1 MMEKTAPGADSA
13 AETPEKRETVVA
25 KFFQNEWKNLM
36 TLAYLARLD
45 RRVPEDHAMMRR
57 RQGRK
62 IHRVMK
68 KAYTI
73 PFYRERFEA
82 CGCTPDDFRS
92 AEDLAKFPVMTRAD
106 LRSWMQ
112 EELKDYDEEEGRL
125 EIFRTSGSS
134 GIPLRFA
141 LSHREA
147 ACMNANWIRVTM
159 FAGYRPLREKMLS
172 FLTTHSHVDPEKGDS
187 FIQKLGF
194 FRRKVVPEHLYV
206 GEGMRDLIQL
216 INDYRPDMIAFRKN
230 VLVRLAVY
238 AKNHNLTIW
247 RPKAY
252 TPVSE
257 MVDGITRR
265 LLLDTFGEG
274 LFDAYGCNETGSCAV
289 RLPGK
294 DNYYIY
300 SDTHV
305 LNLVDDEDHLA
316 DEGRVIATTLYKFD
330 FPIINY
336 EVGDRAT
343 SETIG
348 GIRYLKRIMGRTNDM
363 VRHADGTETSAT
375 ELMKIPNGIT
385 GVAQFRYVQNSLD
398 EISILLVEDPGDRA
412 HTREDIEAFFARKIE
427 ELYGYPEYRLNF
439 CWMEEIPPD
448 QNGKMRCFICE
459 VE

>member
-1 MMEKTAPGADSA
+1 MA
-13 AETPEKRETVVA
+13 
-25 KFFQNEWKNLM
+25 FQNEIKNLM
-36 TLAYLARLD
+36 TLYYLVTLD
-45 RRVPEDHAMMRR
+45 KRVPEDHEKIRR

-62 IHRVMK
+62 IHKLMK
-68 KAYTI
+68 RAYEI
-73 PFYRERFEA
+73 PFYRKRFEE
-82 CGCTPDDFRS
+82 CGCTPDDFRC
-92 AEDLAKFPVMTRAD
+92 AEDLAKFPIMTRAD
-106 LRSWMQ
+106 LREWMQ
-112 EELKDYDEEEGRL
+112 EELKGYDEEEGRL
-125 EIFRTSGSS
+125 EIFKTSGSS

-159 FAGYRPLREKMLS
+159 FAGYRPVRGKMLS

-206 GEGMRDLIQL
+206 GEGMGDLIKL
-216 INDYRPDMIAFRKN
+216 INDYKPDMIAFRKN

-238 AKNHNLTIW
+238 AKNHNVEI
-247 RPKAY
+247 RKPKVY

-257 MVDGITRR
+257 MVDEITRR
-265 LLLDTFGEG
+265 LLLQTFGEG

-294 DNYYIY
+294 DDYYIY

-305 LNLVDDEDHLA
+305 LNLVDDEGRLD
-316 DEGRVIATTLYKFD
+316 DEGRVIATTLYKYD

-343 SETIG
+343 SVSRG
-348 GIRYLKRIMGRTNDM
+348 GVRYLKRIMGRTNDL
-363 VRHADGTETSAT
+363 VRHANGTETSAT

-385 GVAQFRYVQNSLD
+385 GISQFRYVQNSL
-398 EISILLVEDPGDRA
+398 EQISILLVKDPGDTSRS
-412 HTREDIEAFFARKIE
+412 REEIEAFFAKKVE
-427 ELYGYPEYRLNF
+427 ELYGYPEFRLNF
-439 CWMEEIPPD
+439 CWMDEIPPD
-448 QNGKMRCFICE
+448 ENGKMRCFICE
-459 VE
+459 VK